1 MEYHN
6 LILQPLY
13 KLHGY
18 FEYLPP
24 KNEMKDLRSA
34 KQWFF
39 AGETAN
45 GKITAPLV
53 NAKRVRI
60 PALPDNSDYQ
70 IQDKVRS
77 IIKAKIDGENNT
89 QDEEGLLPGN

>member
-1 MEYHN
+1 
-6 LILQPLY
+6 
-13 KLHGY
+13 
-18 FEYLPP
+18 
-24 KNEMKDLRSA
+24 MKDLRSA